1 MLKDNKEIE
10 ELAKTEG
17 LNIKFMDFQEIMD
30 TIIPNFE
37 VKDEACYK
45 GSYFKGFTDRGWEG
59 HTNPAFCD
67 NYAFFDYV
75 HPTTKAH
82 EFLFKEVKTEIE
94 SFISTFFGL

>member
-45 GSYFKGFTDRGWEG
+45 GSYFKGFTDRGW
-59 HTNPAFCD
+59 
-67 NYAFFDYV
+67 
-75 HPTTKAH
+75 
-82 EFLFKEVKTEIE
+82 
-94 SFISTFFGL
+94 